1 MEKAIGVWLCSVFNF
16 IIIAY
21 LCIELLELFSLLGWL
36 SKLMVLVLKFQ
47 GFIFIFFL
55 SCNNATIGDEDLN
68 LDFLINEINES
79 RQYYGVT

>member
-1 MEKAIGVWLCSVFNF
+1 MYRTIRTIFFAWLAIKTYGIGVEVP
-16 IIIAY
+16 
-21 LCIELLELFSLLGWL
+21 
-36 SKLMVLVLKFQ
+36 
-47 GFIFIFFL
+47 GFYFYFFL